1 MLQQR
6 YGFIVK
12 TPDMDFLAHQGRL
25 KSEQFEIAVCA
36 VRTVEEAVMVA
47 QELLTRHVQVIE
59 LSGGFDA
66 RDAEQVSQALQGRA
80 RVGLVQYLDAPP
92 LSAVG

>member
-1 MLQQR
+1 
-6 YGFIVK
+6 
-12 TPDMDFLAHQGRL
+12 L

-36 VRTVEEAVMVA
+36 VRSVEEAIMVA

-59 LSGGFDA
+59 LSGGFDQQE
-66 RDAEQVSQALQGRA
+66 AEQVRLALQGRA
-80 RVGLVQYLDAPP
+80 RVGLVQYLDAP